1 MSIVD
6 LSKSSKQIALDSIY
20 DIIKYHIPDHEVKFG
35 KPRPLDLDKENDL
48 DENTFIPA
56 VVTDQFDYRFNNNTS
71 GFLYRRIHLS
81 ELENKNITI
90 RPPEYPFKVTDL
102 LAQINEAAGTQLTE
116 ADLVGDV
123 IQSEITN
130 LTLKAHPHSIAW
142 IGSLDVLVQE
152 IAMTIFRTMENG
164 RTRTLENGQKRN
176 LEHAMSTSTTP

>member
-6 LSKSSKQIALDSIY
+6 LSKNSKQIALDSIY

-35 KPRPLDLDKENDL
+35 IPRVLDLDRENDL

-56 VVTDQFDYRFNNNTS
+56 KVSDQFDYRFNNGKS
-71 GFLYRRIHLS
+71 GFLYRRIRLS

-90 RPPEYPFKVTDL
+90 RPPEYPFRVTDL
-102 LAQINEAAGTQLTE
+102 LDQINAAAGTQLTTD
-116 ADLVGDV
+116 DLVGEV
-123 IQSEITN
+123 IQTEITN

-142 IGSLDVLVQE
+142 IGSLDIIVQE
-152 IAMTIFRTMENG
+152 IAMTILRTMENG

-176 LEHAMSTSTTP
+176 LEHAMSTAV